1 MGLSAKLADMGEDEM
16 LDLLATDGM
25 LVKRPIL
32 AWEAASSSA
41 SAKRTGRPRCR
52 EPERGLTSR
61 RAELGSAGRRKGT
74 AKLKIHDLTH
84 LITPDI
90 MVWPGTPKP
99 IIAEGSTLERD
110 GFRETRLELFSHVG
124 THMDAPAH
132 MLPGAPTLDAL
143 PPESFCGTA
152 WALDASAYGPG
163 ETIGPE
169 ALEAFP
175 GADFLLVSTGWER
188 FWNTP
193 EYFGAYPVLA
203 PQAVERAVSLGVRGI
218 GVDTMGIDPMADAA
232 IRTTSSRSRGPG
244 GHRKPLRPRAAARE
258 AVPLRRA
265 AAQVRKRRRRARA
278 RPGLHALSG
287 AKSPR
292 RIAALELIWNL

>member
-1 MGLSAKLADMGEDEM
+1 
-16 LDLLATDGM
+16 
-25 LVKRPIL
+25 
-32 AWEAASSSA
+32 
-41 SAKRTGRPRCR
+41 
-52 EPERGLTSR
+52 
-61 RAELGSAGRRKGT
+61 
-74 AKLKIHDLTH
+74 
-84 LITPDI
+84 

-124 THMDAPAH
+124 THMDAPSH
-132 MLPGAPTLDAL
+132 MLPGAPTLDSL

-218 GVDTMGIDPMADAA
+218 GVDTMGIDPMADAGYTNHFIAFRAGLVA
-232 IRTTSSRSRGPG
+232 IENLCGLA
-244 GHRKPLRPRAAARE
+244 PLRGRLFRF
-258 AVPLRRA
+258 
-265 AAQVRKRRRRARA
+265 
-278 RPGLHALSG
+278 
-287 AKSPR
+287 
-292 RIAALELIWNL
+292 AALPLKYENADGAPVRALAFAP